1 MEVAKLLNKTFNF
14 ESPITGTD
22 LTRYNSKFVNKQF
35 ENRESDIIYKLKN
48 KNIFF
53 LIEHQSTID
62 YKMAQRIAEYQM
74 EIIKIENKGSGN
86 KKKITIPLIIP
97 LVIYTSRK
105 SKWKAKKK
113 LSAMQLK
120 IKGYKNLE
128 LGEYN
133 IVDVNVMKMDELLN
147 AELFIYRLLAL
158 EKAKDEVELNNA
170 FEHILYTEKNKENIK
185 ILRDMAEYVYKGV
198 LKNKEITRELF
209 KKEEGEGKMNF
220 ITMIEEKRD
229 SFIEEGRREG
239 REEGRQE
246 GRQEGIQKSKIDI
259 AKELLKLGIKV
270 EDIKKSTKLT
280 QKDIEKLENELQKT

>member
-14 ESPITGTD
+14 ESPITGAD
-22 LTRYNSKFVNKQF
+22 LARYNSKFVNKQF

-97 LVIYTSRK
+97 LVIYTRRK

-133 IVDVNVMKMDELLN
+133 IVDVNVMKMEELLN

-158 EKAKDEVELNNA
+158 ERVKDEVELNNA

-239 REEGRQE
+239 REEGMQK
-246 GRQEGIQKSKIDI
+246 GRQEGMQKSKIDI

-280 QKDIEKLENELQKT
+280 QKDIEKLENELQKA

>member
-14 ESPITGTD
+14 ESPITGAD
-22 LTRYNSKFVNKQF
+22 LARYNSKFVNKQF

-105 SKWKAKKK
+105 SRWKAKKK

-133 IVDVNVMKMDELLN
+133 IVDVNVMKMEELLN